1 MTRKGIDEVIM
12 AIDKKEPENSQVFAS
27 ELALHK
33 YMEREKLVY
42 QMAEVE
48 GIGTVQIR
56 ERMVQKDPDASEEF
70 QEEWVVHYSQ
80 RVIKKTE
87 FE

>member
-12 AIDKKEPENSQVFAS
+12 AIDKKDPENSQVFAS

-33 YMEREKLVY
+33 YMEREKLVF

-56 ERMVQKDPDASEEF
+56 ERMVQEYSDASEEF

>member
-1 MTRKGIDEVIM
+1 VTRKGIDEVIM

-42 QMAEVE
+42 KMAEVE

-56 ERMVQKDPDASEEF
+56 ERLVQKDPDSSEEF
-70 QEEWVVHYSQ
+70 QENWVVHYSQ